1 MLLANDVSS
10 FIKWK
15 VFMLGWPSI
24 FFKIK
29 IGADKLLES
38 EKTDLQFLENWSQNT
53 FTIFYKPD
61 FRNSQKPAFKKQQ

>member
-15 VFMLGWPSI
+15 VFMLSWPSI

-29 IGADKLLES
+29 IGVDKSLES

-53 FTIFYKPD
+53 FTIFLQTR
-61 FRNSQKPAFKKQQ
+61 F